1 MALRLLLTALALCCT
16 TGCRGSVQAEPNLG
30 EGDAAEAGGELPNF
44 SWVVPD
50 QLAGMGRP
58 GRTNPLDEDL
68 AALHELGIVL
78 LVSLTE
84 SPIPSET
91 AAAHGIE
98 VIHIPVPD
106 MTAPSMEQLHL
117 FTSRAFES
125 VGATRP
131 LTVHCEAGMGR
142 TGTFLAAWFVAQ
154 GMGADDAIA
163 EIRRL
168 RPGSIETE
176 EQEQAVR
183 DFEAYLAQLETGD
196 QP

>member
-1 MALRLLLTALALCCT
+1 MVLRILLTALALCCT
-16 TGCRGSVQAEPNLG
+16 TGCRGSVLVEPN
-30 EGDAAEAGGELPNF
+30 EGAGGTPEASGELPNF

-68 AALHELGIVL
+68 AALRELGIVV

-84 SPIPSET
+84 SSTSSEA

-98 VIHIPVPD
+98 VVHIPVPD
-106 MTAPSMEQLHL
+106 MTAPSMEQLHQ
-117 FTSRAFES
+117 FTSKAFES
-125 VGATRP
+125 VGARP

-142 TGTFLAAWFVAQ
+142 TGTFLASWFVAQ
-154 GMGADDAIA
+154 GMGADAAIA

-176 EQEQAVR
+176 DQEQAVR
-183 DFEAYLAQLETGD
+183 DFEAYLAGLETGAK
-196 QP
+196 P

>member
-1 MALRLLLTALALCCT
+1 MVLRILWVALALCCT
-16 TGCRGSVQAEPNLG
+16 TGCRGSVLVEPG
-30 EGDAAEAGGELPNF
+30 EGDGVAAEPQGELPNF

-58 GRTNPLDEDL
+58 GRSNPLDEDL
-68 AALHELGIVL
+68 AALHELGIAL

-84 SPIPSET
+84 SPIPAE
-91 AAAHGIE
+91 AAAPHGIE
-98 VIHIPVPD
+98 VLHIPVPD
-106 MTAPSMEQLHL
+106 MTAPSMEQLHQ
-117 FTSRAFES
+117 FTSSAFES
-125 VGATRP
+125 VGTRP

-168 RPGSIETE
+168 RPGSIETAD
-176 EQEQAVR
+176 QEQAVR
-183 DFEAYLAQLETGD
+183 DFEAYLAEIKAEAK
-196 QP
+196 P

>member
-1 MALRLLLTALALCCT
+1 MILRILLPLAALLCT
-16 TGCRGSVQAEPNLG
+16 TACQGSVQVQPNTG
-30 EGDAAEAGGELPNF
+30 TPTEASFELPNF

-50 QLAGMGRP
+50 RLAGMARP
-58 GRTNPLDEDL
+58 GRSNPLDEDL

-84 SPIPSET
+84 TPTSPAS
-91 AAAHGIE
+91 AAAHDIE
-98 VIHIPVPD
+98 VLHIPVPD
-106 MTAPSMEQLHL
+106 MTAPSMEQLHQ
-117 FTSRAFES
+117 FTQRAVLS
-125 VGATRP
+125 VQGEQP
-131 LTVHCEAGMGR
+131 LAIHCEAGMGR
-142 TGTFLAAWFVAQ
+142 TGTFLASWFVAQ

-183 DFEAYLAQLETGD
+183 DFEVYLAQQQAAEAK
-196 QP
+196 P

>member
-1 MALRLLLTALALCCT
+1 MVWRILLTGLALCCT
-16 TGCRGSVQAEPNLG
+16 TGCRGSVQVEPTVG
-30 EGDAAEAGGELPNF
+30 EGDVTEASGELPNF

-50 QLAGMGRP
+50 QLAGMGHP

-84 SPIPSET
+84 SAIPSET
-91 AAAHGIE
+91 AAAHEIE

-106 MTAPSMEQLHL
+106 MTAPSMEQLHQ
-117 FTSRAFES
+117 FTSKAFES
-125 VGATRP
+125 VGTRP

-183 DFEAYLAQLETGD
+183 DFEAYLAELKRGG